1 MKPVPGTKTDPLRLK
16 GFHLVPGTPHE
27 PFHTKAFETVPGTK
41 REPLVPLTSFLVP
54 GTEKP
59 DFSFIRLFPPMNFL
73 NSLEIMLDVRY
84 AFING
89 IKKDIIR
96 NYQNNFRLRF

>member
-1 MKPVPGTKTDPLRLK
+1 MVPGTKTKPLAQLR
-16 GFHLVPGTPHE
+16 FQN
-27 PFHTKAFETVPGTK
+27 
-41 REPLVPLTSFLVP
+41 VP

-59 DFSFIRLFPPMNFL
+59 NFSSIRLFPSKNFL

-84 AFING
+84 ALING

-96 NYQNNFRLRF
+96 NCPELFPLQFG